1 MGATKS
7 VNAAVR
13 TVGLKRERQKEGPD
27 IIKATVQ
34 LTFPLDS
41 ALISWLGRKI
51 GDPLKVSFE
60 TMQLELSGITGG
72 EDEEPSRKRR
82 KATEEGGE

>member
-7 VNAAVR
+7 VNAVVR

-60 TMQLELSGITGG
+60 TMQLELSGITG
-72 EDEEPSRKRR
+72 EEEEPSRRRR
-82 KATEEGGE
+82 KATEEAGE